1 MEIEWKL
8 LNFNHIGR
16 IIVLTSKTSLIL
28 LIKNLIK
35 WWENAIAHTKIE
47 KLKLFYSLKCD
58 NTIMVG
64 VNDFQDGSKYLTKF
78 AEYSNVTSVSI
89 LQDIESH

>member
-1 MEIEWKL
+1 
-8 LNFNHIGR
+8 
-16 IIVLTSKTSLIL
+16 
-28 LIKNLIK
+28 
-35 WWENAIAHTKIE
+35 
-47 KLKLFYSLKCD
+47 
-58 NTIMVG
+58 MVG